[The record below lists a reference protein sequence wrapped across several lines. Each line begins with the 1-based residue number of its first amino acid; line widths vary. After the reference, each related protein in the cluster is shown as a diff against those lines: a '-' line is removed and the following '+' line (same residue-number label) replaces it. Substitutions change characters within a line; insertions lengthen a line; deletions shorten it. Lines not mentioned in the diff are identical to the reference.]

1 MSKGK
6 GVLTGKVRRT
16 LLGVVLFL
24 VAVLL
29 GLGSA
34 WWVLKK
40 APFFQQMVQVG
51 AWKTNLLAGSV
62 DAGIYTRAAV
72 ALNALLA
79 LDRSETM
86 YFMATQDD
94 AGQGLRSTCNYRV
107 EGVPPA
113 ARWWSVTAYA
123 QDLFLFDAPNQQH
136 SLNGSTAQLDAQ
148 GRFALQTGPQP
159 EGSAHWL
166 PTPGKQGVVL
176 ILRLYNPE
184 PRLQASPA
192 SLVPP
197 TIMRQGACP

>member
-1 MSKGK
+1 MSTGK

-40 APFFQQMVQVG
+40 APSFQQMVQVG
-51 AWKTNLLAGSV
+51 AWKTNLLAGSA
-62 DAGIYTRAAV
+62 DAGMYTRAAV

-94 AGQGLRSTCNYRV
+94 AGQGLRSTCNFRS
-107 EGVPPA
+107 PA
-113 ARWWSVTAYA
+113 RPCACCRRWAIPVCSSWLSLPVRPIR
-123 QDLFLFDAPNQQH
+123 QQFLQCQRLQH
-136 SLNGSTAQLDAQ
+136 
-148 GRFALQTGPQP
+148 PQP
-159 EGSAHWL
+159 FLL
-166 PTPGKQGVVL
+166 PPQPQ
-176 ILRLYNPE
+176 NP
-184 PRLQASPA
+184 
-192 SLVPP
+192 PP
-197 TIMRQGACP
+197 PL